1 MSNAHISPCCASAQS
16 QPNPKSI
23 TYAPPAKNIIHEFFG
38 VIWFGATVVTKL
50 YRRKRGRI
58 IFTDM
63 KLVIYSTTLD
73 TLLNQVYFDAK
84 KVLVS

>member
-1 MSNAHISPCCASAQS
+1 MGQFSRETVP
-16 QPNPKSI
+16 
-23 TYAPPAKNIIHEFFG
+23 NIIHEFLG

-63 KLVIYSTTLD
+63 KLVIYGTTLD

-84 KVLVS
+84 KVVLS